1 MPQIIFLSIIATT
14 MISTVL
20 TMWDE
25 ISKCQEIKIVILFW
39 SPFFTIG
46 TACYIIYGIKEWR
59 RQRKDA
65 TYRKTVYKRIYG
77 DS

>member
-1 MPQIIFLSIIATT
+1 MPQVIILSIIATT

-25 ISKCQEIKIVILFW
+25 ISKCHDIKIAILFW
-39 SPFFTIG
+39 SPLLVIATVS
-46 TACYIIYGIKEWR
+46 YIVYSIKEWR
-59 RQRKDA
+59 RQRKEA
-65 TYRKTVYKRIYG
+65 AYRKAVYRRIYG

>member
-1 MPQIIFLSIIATT
+1 MPQIIFISIIATT
-14 MISTVL
+14 MISTIL

-25 ISKCQEIKIVILFW
+25 ISKCHDVKIAILFW
-39 SPFFTIG
+39 CPLLVVGIVS
-46 TACYIIYGIKEWR
+46 YIIYSIREWR

-65 TYRKTVYKRIYG
+65 AYRKAVYKRIYG

>member
-1 MPQIIFLSIIATT
+1 MPQIIFISIIATT
-14 MISTVL
+14 MISTIL

-25 ISKCQEIKIVILFW
+25 ISKCHDVKIAILFW
-39 SPFFTIG
+39 SPFLAVGIVS
-46 TACYIIYGIKEWR
+46 YIIYSIREWR

-65 TYRKTVYKRIYG
+65 TYRKAVYKRIYG

>member
-1 MPQIIFLSIIATT
+1 MPQIIFISIIATT
-14 MISTVL
+14 MISTIL

-25 ISKCQEIKIVILFW
+25 ISKCHDVKVAILFW
-39 SPFFTIG
+39 SPLLVVGIVS
-46 TACYIIYGIKEWR
+46 YIIYSIREWR

-65 TYRKTVYKRIYG
+65 AYRKAIYKSIYG

>member
-1 MPQIIFLSIIATT
+1 MPQVIILSIIATT

-25 ISKCQEIKIVILFW
+25 ISKCHDIKIAVLFW
-39 SPFFTIG
+39 SPFLVIATVS
-46 TACYIIYGIKEWR
+46 YIIYSIKEWR
-59 RQRKDA
+59 RQRKEA
-65 TYRKTVYKRIYG
+65 AYRKAVYKRIYG